1 MDEHQALRVIRVL
14 IDHGCGPD
22 IDIADVM
29 AQSWLTEAG
38 FNDCESERGIGFAGD
53 HRWIVLSGWGQFR
66 ITQAGFIAAMGPV
79 IGLKP
84 KLKSI

>member
-1 MDEHQALRVIRVL
+1 MEEQEALRVMRVL

-22 IDIADVM
+22 IDIADAM

-38 FNDCESERGIGFAGD
+38 LNEYESERGIGFAGD
-53 HRWIVLSGWGQFR
+53 HRWIVLSGWGKFR
-66 ITQAGFIAAMGPV
+66 ITQAGLVATMGPMT
-79 IGLKP
+79 GPKP

>member
-1 MDEHQALRVIRVL
+1 MEEQEALRVMRVL

-22 IDIADVM
+22 IDIADAM

-38 FNDCESERGIGFAGD
+38 LNDYESERGIGFAGD
-53 HRWIVLSGWGQFR
+53 HRWIVLSGWGRFR
-66 ITQAGFIAAMGPV
+66 ITQAGLIAARGSMIGP
-79 IGLKP
+79 KS